1 MKHDKF
7 DYHTPW
13 ERGTYQ
19 TGSTKPPKSRGALVA
34 VLLILV
40 IFLAGVSSILG
51 MMNIRLFSA
60 LNSQSTIPF
69 ALCDN
74 TPTTLRTIPNTFPCE
89 QPGIAI
95 SAEPV
100 SPLYQHY
107 YHLPAGLF
115 INAVIEGSNAAQ
127 QGLSPGDILISLD
140 GNPMTS
146 NEDLTNFLSN
156 CQVGD
161 TVEAIIYRNNGHH
174 NLTLTIEIAN

>member
-115 INAVIEGSNAAQ
+115 INAVI
-127 QGLSPGDILISLD
+127 
-140 GNPMTS
+140 
-146 NEDLTNFLSN
+146 DLTDFLSN